1 MGLFDFLTGNKTEK
15 IKDFQARGAVI
26 IDVRTR
32 GEFQQ
37 GAIRGSKN
45 IPLQNINTQIAAIKK
60 LNKPV
65 IVCCAS
71 GMRSGS
77 AASILNSKGIET
89 LNGGGWSSLYN
100 KL

>member
-26 IDVRTR
+26 IDVRTK